1 MTPGKHDLWFLPL
14 GGCGE
19 IGMNFNLYGHDGHW
33 LIIDCGLSFSEQPG
47 EDGTRSSSRVV
58 HMADP
63 AFIVER
69 RDEIAGMIIT
79 HAHEDHIGAVPLLWP
94 QLRCP
99 VYTTGFTGH
108 VLRRKLAEAQLS
120 EVPIHLVT
128 SGQHVDIGPF
138 SVEWIGLTHS
148 IPEPHGMIIS
158 TAAGKVFHS
167 GDWKLDDAPVVGER
181 YDLERCR
188 ALGTDAIDAIVC
200 DSTNANVPGHS
211 GSESDLYAGL
221 KQIVEGATGRVIATC
236 FGSNLARVATMA
248 RIADETGRHLGLLGR
263 SMIEMVSAAKAH
275 GLLPDAQPYVDPEH
289 LGYLP
294 PETVLLLATGS
305 QGDSA
310 AALNRLSQ
318 NRFRDMSI
326 EPGDTV
332 VFSSKVIPG
341 NEIAVESLIARL
353 ETLGATVFTDINAPA
368 PIHASGHPAADE
380 LRTMFG
386 WVQPR
391 AMIPVHGE
399 AEHLQAN
406 TELARDS
413 GIDHCLNGRNGD
425 LFVIAPNVL
434 IKREAV
440 KAGRL
445 AQIGNKLQRVGEHA
459 ASTVGSAATATQ
471 R

>member
-1 MTPGKHDLWFLPL
+1 MTPGKEDLWFLPL

-33 LIIDCGLSFSEQPG
+33 LIIDCGLSFSELPG
-47 EDGTRSSSRVV
+47 ESGQRSASRVV
-58 HMADP
+58 QMADP

-94 QLRCP
+94 QLQCP
-99 VYTTGFTGH
+99 IYTTAFTGH
-108 VLRRKLAEAQLS
+108 VLRRKLAEARI
-120 EVPIHLVT
+120 EDVPVHLVRT
-128 SGQHVDIGPF
+128 GQHVDIGPF
-138 SVEWIGLTHS
+138 SVEWLGLTHS
-148 IPEPHGMIIS
+148 IPEPHGMVIR
-158 TAAGKVFHS
+158 TPAGKIFHS

-181 YDLERCR
+181 YDLDRCR
-188 ALGTDAIDAIVC
+188 ALGADAIDAIVC
-200 DSTNANVPGHS
+200 DSTNANVDGHS
-211 GSESDLYAGL
+211 GSESDLYPGL
-221 KQIVEGATGRVIATC
+221 KQIVENASGRVIVTC
-236 FGSNLARVATMA
+236 FGSNLARVATLA
-248 RIADETGRHLGLLGR
+248 RIADETDRHLGLLGR
-263 SMIEMVSAAKAH
+263 SMIEMVTAAKAQ
-275 GLLPDAQPYVDPEH
+275 GLLPDARPNVDPEH

-294 PETVLLLATGS
+294 PDTVLLLATGS

-318 NRFRDMSI
+318 NRFRDMAI

-341 NEIAVESLIARL
+341 NEIAVEALIARL
-353 ETLGATVFTDINAPA
+353 EGLGATVFTDLNAPA
-368 PIHASGHPAADE
+368 PIHTSGHPATDE
-380 LRTMFG
+380 LRTMYG

-406 TELARDS
+406 TQLARDC

-434 IKREAV
+434 IRRESV
-440 KAGRL
+440 RAGRL
-445 AQIGNKLQRVGEHA
+445 ELVGNKLQRVGDK
-459 ASTVGSAATATQ
+459 TDDTATPANP
-471 R
+471 

>member
-1 MTPGKHDLWFLPL
+1 VTPGKEDLWFLPL

-33 LIIDCGLSFSEQPG
+33 LIIDCGLSFSELPG
-47 EDGTRSSSRVV
+47 ESGQRSASRVV
-58 HMADP
+58 QMADP

-94 QLRCP
+94 QLQCP
-99 VYTTGFTGH
+99 IYTTAFTGH
-108 VLRRKLAEAQLS
+108 VLRRKLAEARI
-120 EVPIHLVT
+120 EDVPVHLVRT
-128 SGQHVDIGPF
+128 GQHVDIGPF
-138 SVEWIGLTHS
+138 SVEWLGLTHS
-148 IPEPHGMIIS
+148 IPEPHGMVIR
-158 TAAGKVFHS
+158 TPAGKIFHS

-181 YDLERCR
+181 YDLDRCR
-188 ALGTDAIDAIVC
+188 ALGADAIDAIVC
-200 DSTNANVPGHS
+200 DSTNANVDGHS
-211 GSESDLYAGL
+211 GSESDLYPGL
-221 KQIVEGATGRVIATC
+221 KQIVENASGRVIVTC
-236 FGSNLARVATMA
+236 FGSNLARVATLA
-248 RIADETGRHLGLLGR
+248 RIADETDRHLGLLGR
-263 SMIEMVSAAKAH
+263 SMIEMVTAAKAQ
-275 GLLPDAQPYVDPEH
+275 GLLPDARPNVDPEH

-294 PETVLLLATGS
+294 PDTVLLLATGS

-318 NRFRDMSI
+318 NRFRDMAI

-341 NEIAVESLIARL
+341 NEIAVEALIARL
-353 ETLGATVFTDINAPA
+353 EGLGATVFTDLNAPA
-368 PIHASGHPAADE
+368 PIHTSGHPATDE
-380 LRTMFG
+380 LRTMYG

-406 TELARDS
+406 TQLARDC

-434 IKREAV
+434 IRRESV
-440 KAGRL
+440 RAGRL
-445 AQIGNKLQRVGEHA
+445 ELVGNKLQRVGDK
-459 ASTVGSAATATQ
+459 TDDTATPANP
-471 R
+471 